1 MLVSLADQVRHMFDV
16 FSRRRSDTV
25 LDERDELSQATRTR
39 LWLLYRD
46 VINDQQYAD
55 PRRVWGQFH
64 NSMQYLHA
72 RPVLSQAMAKTG
84 FTAPDDLI
92 LDIYAF
98 LHECSTE
105 DFLDFIEL
113 SFKADHPPQDAG
125 SGTKGFIDAIN
136 EILRVD
142 NSPFHLTD
150 FVFGEPSQRVDPL
163 LPAPV
168 ISYPMIIK
176 IEEDVAYS
184 EAVVPA
190 LDALSKEQ
198 YSGADRE
205 FRKALEHYRDG
216 EFSTSLTDCGSALE
230 SVLKVI
236 CQDKGWNCNES
247 DTLGTLLDNVVPRLG
262 LPPAFKEKFKL
273 LATIRNTRSSSH
285 GGGRTPRDPDR
296 AVTQYMVTS
305 TAATIVFLVSV
316 AEDRG

>member
-1 MLVSLADQVRHMFDV
+1 MFDV
-16 FSRRRSDTV
+16 FSRRHSEAV
-25 LDERDELSQATRTR
+25 LDEREELSQATRTR

-46 VINDQQYAD
+46 VIHGQQYAD
-55 PRRVWGQFH
+55 YRRVWGQFH

-72 RPVLSQAMAKTG
+72 RPVLSEAMAKTG
-84 FTAPDDLI
+84 FTEPDAII

-105 DFLDFIEL
+105 EFLDFIEL
-113 SFKADHPPQDAG
+113 SFKAEQPPEDAA
-125 SGTKGFIDAIN
+125 SEKKGVIDAIN

-150 FVFGEPSQRVDPL
+150 FVFGEPPGSPGGGPP
-163 LPAPV
+163 LPAPIV
-168 ISYPMIIK
+168 SYPMIIK

-190 LDALSKEQ
+190 LDALSRGR

-236 CQDKGWNCNES
+236 CQDKGWNCSES
-247 DTLGTLLDNVVPRLG
+247 DALGALLDNVVPQLG

-273 LATIRNTRSSSH
+273 LATIRNTHSSSH

-296 AVTQYMVTS
+296 HLVQYMITS

-316 AEDRG
+316 AERRNS